1 MVGAV
6 FFFSLGSPLIKFSEA
21 PGPTVALWR
30 LGLAI
35 VAWWVVLLIHRAR
48 TGIPLPDRTTWRR
61 VLPAGL
67 FFGANMALFF
77 TVINMT
83 SVAHAEFIAAL
94 TPIVLVPIG
103 ARFFGEHP
111 NWGALRWGLISVA
124 GVIIVLVGGSGGGA
138 SSLTGDSLML
148 LVMAS
153 WIGYLL
159 STKVA
164 RRGPISTVHFMA
176 CLVPIAMLS
185 ATPIALLVTD
195 GSLVPGTLRAWA
207 VIGVLALIS
216 GVGAHGLLVF
226 AQRHLPVATIG
237 IMQVGQPALAALW
250 AWVLLGEDITVVQ
263 VPGMILVILGL
274 VAFTL
279 STQRRS
285 VALGPTGPVAERLD
299 GPPDEPPDGS
309 PADAAPAPVA
319 PPSAISP
326 LADDRR

>member
-1 MVGAV
+1 MVATV
-6 FFFSLGSPLIKFSEA
+6 LLFSLGSPLIKWAGA

-30 LGLAI
+30 MALAI

-67 FFGANMALFF
+67 FFGANLALFF
-77 TVINMT
+77 TAVNMT
-83 SVAHAEFIAAL
+83 SVAHAEFIASL
-94 TPIVLVPIG
+94 TPIALVPIG

-124 GVIIVLVGGSGGGA
+124 GVVIVLVGGSGGGA

-148 LVMAS
+148 LVMAL

-185 ATPIALLVTD
+185 AAPIALLLAD
-195 GSLVPGTLRAWA
+195 DSLVPQTLRAWA
-207 VIGVLALIS
+207 VIGVLALVT

-250 AWVLLGEDITVVQ
+250 AWMLLGEDITAVQ

-274 VAFTL
+274 VIFTL

-299 GPPDEPPDGS
+299 DSPDGS
-309 PADAAPAPVA
+309 PADTPPAPVA
-319 PPSAISP
+319 PPSAMSP
-326 LADDRR
+326 PSGDHR